1 MTTPGNHRKPSR
13 IKRRIIRRE
22 FGPTSTGVDENKDRA
37 QGDQQD
43 AELRRLIIKAACHR
57 AGVFVPAERTE
68 LVRARLE
75 TVT

>member
-1 MTTPGNHRKPSR
+1 MTTLGNHRKHSR
-13 IKRRIIRRE
+13 TKRGIIRRE
-22 FGPTSTGVDENKDRA
+22 FGPTNTGVDGDKDRA

-68 LVRARLE
+68 LVRARQE
-75 TVT
+75 AAT